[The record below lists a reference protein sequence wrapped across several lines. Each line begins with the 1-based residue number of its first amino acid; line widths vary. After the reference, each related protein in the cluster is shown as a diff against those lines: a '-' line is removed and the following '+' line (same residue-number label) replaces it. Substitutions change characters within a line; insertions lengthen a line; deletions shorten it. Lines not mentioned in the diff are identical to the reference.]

1 LARRE
6 KAGIILAKEKQ
17 SSKKRTY
24 PMSYDSVS
32 SPRKASGGVHDQI
45 ESFLQTV
52 MEGLMGPDDQNGA
65 AEQQGKQGRPVY
77 LPSVTLWMGVLI
89 AVLRGLKSQRAIWR
103 LLAAGG
109 WWKQPSYDIGDQAIY
124 KRLEQEG
131 WKPLAQV
138 FERVSQLLAHWLQPA
153 LQAYH
158 QRHAPLAPFAKKIV
172 ALDEMYLDQVSR
184 RLPIL
189 RHLKKGDVQ
198 LLPGK
203 LVALFD
209 VRLQQWHAIDY
220 IASAKKNGMKQARAM
235 LASVKEG
242 TTLVLADLGYFSF
255 RWFDELT
262 ELGYSWISRVK
273 ENTSVVVLHTYY
285 QAGDTFDRLV
295 WLGAWNIKGKY
306 VVRQIQFRQGGQ
318 LRQYF
323 TNVCDPTLLPMAEI
337 ARLYARRWD
346 IELAFLTLKRE
357 LGLHLIWSSK
367 SVVVLAQVWA
377 CLIIAQVLQAIR
389 MEVAL
394 RADVDAFEVS
404 LPLLIE
410 ALPQFGLQGHDGIV
424 ECVRQGRRLGIIRPS
439 TRLRIQAPEIPP
451 EQMTPLPQGTV
462 LCRQPCYRHE
472 KRSDKPI
479 SSDKR
484 NSPQMEVHPQRDRL
498 VAILR
503 QREAQIKAS
512 ARQAKAEPLP
522 KPKVVPIK
530 PKVDPTSQIK
540 AKLAKT
546 PMPPV
551 QPDPSMARPP
561 WAFLQPLGASA

>member
-1 LARRE
+1 
-6 KAGIILAKEKQ
+6 
-17 SSKKRTY
+17 
-24 PMSYDSVS
+24 MSHDTVF
-32 SPRKASGGVHDQI
+32 SPPKASGGVHEQI
-45 ESFLQTV
+45 ESFLETV
-52 MEGLMGPDDQNGA
+52 MRGVMGPHDQQAA
-65 AEQQGKQGRPVY
+65 AEQAGKPGRPVV
-77 LPSVTLWMGVLI
+77 LPSVSLWMAVLV

-109 WWKQPSYDIGDQAIY
+109 WWKQPSYDIEDQAVY

-131 WKPLAQV
+131 CKPLAHL
-138 FERVSQLLAHWLQPA
+138 FERVSQLLAQWLQSA

-158 QRHAPLAPFAKKIV
+158 QQYAPLAAFASEVV
-172 ALDEMYLDQVSR
+172 ALDEMHLDQVSR

-189 RHLKKGDVQ
+189 RHLKRGDMQ

-209 VRLQQWHAIDY
+209 VRLQQWRTIDY
-220 IASAKKNGMKQARAM
+220 IAQAKQNGMQEARA
-235 LASVKEG
+235 LLGSVKQG
-242 TTLVLADLGYFSF
+242 ALVLADLGYFCF
-255 RWFDELT
+255 QWFDELT

-285 QAGDTFDRLV
+285 EAGETFDRLV
-295 WLGAWNIKGKY
+295 WLGAWNSKGKY
-306 VVRQIQFRQGGQ
+306 AVRQVQFRQGGE

-323 TNVCDPTLLPMAEI
+323 TNVCNPTVLPLAEI

-394 RADVDAFEVS
+394 RAEVDAFDVS

-410 ALPQFGLQGHDGIV
+410 ALPQFSLQGRDGIV

-439 TRLRIQAPEIPP
+439 TRLRIQAPQIPQ
-451 EQMTPLPQGTV
+451 EDLIPLPRQTV
-462 LCRQPCYRHE
+462 LCRQPCYRDE
-472 KRSDKPI
+472 ANPDKETRSDKPM
-479 SSDKR
+479 
-484 NSPQMEVHPQRDRL
+484 SPQIEVHPQRDRL
-498 VAILR
+498 VEILR
-503 QREAQIKAS
+503 QREAHIKAA
-512 ARQAKAEPLP
+512 ARQIDKAEQSAQS
-522 KPKVVPIK
+522 KAMPIK
-530 PKVDPTSQIK
+530 PKADQKHVPK
-540 AKLAKT
+540 ATVTASKR
-546 PMPPV
+546 PPV
-551 QPDPSMARPP
+551 QPDPSIVRPS
-561 WAFLQPLGASA
+561 WTFLQPLVA

>member
-1 LARRE
+1 
-6 KAGIILAKEKQ
+6 
-17 SSKKRTY
+17 
-24 PMSYDSVS
+24 M
-32 SPRKASGGVHDQI
+32 
-45 ESFLQTV
+45 
-52 MEGLMGPDDQNGA
+52 
-65 AEQQGKQGRPVY
+65 
-77 LPSVTLWMGVLI
+77 
-89 AVLRGLKSQRAIWR
+89 
-103 LLAAGG
+103 
-109 WWKQPSYDIGDQAIY
+109 
-124 KRLEQEG
+124 
-131 WKPLAQV
+131 
-138 FERVSQLLAHWLQPA
+138 
-153 LQAYH
+153 
-158 QRHAPLAPFAKKIV
+158 
-172 ALDEMYLDQVSR
+172 
-184 RLPIL
+184 
-189 RHLKKGDVQ
+189 Q

-209 VRLQQWHAIDY
+209 VRLQQWRAIEY
-220 IASAKKNGMKQARAM
+220 VTYAKENGMKQARAM

-262 ELGYSWISRVK
+262 DLGYSWISRVK

-285 QAGDTFDRLV
+285 QAGETFDRLV

-306 VVRQIQFRQGGQ
+306 VVRQVQFRQGGE

-323 TNVCDPTLLPMAEI
+323 TNVCNPTVLPLAEI

-377 CLIIAQVLQAIR
+377 CLIIAQVLQALR

-394 RADVDAFEVS
+394 RAEVDPFDVS
-404 LPLLIE
+404 LPLLFE
-410 ALPQFGLQGHDGIV
+410 ALPQFSSQGHDGII
-424 ECVRQGRRLGIIRPS
+424 ECVRQGHRLGIIRPS

-462 LCRQPCYRHE
+462 LCRQPCYRSG
-472 KRSDKPI
+472 KSPDKPI

-484 NSPQMEVHPQRDRL
+484 NGPQMEVHPQRDQL

-512 ARQAKAEPLP
+512 ARQAKAEQIP

-530 PKVDPTSQIK
+530 PKGDPTSQTK
-540 AKLAKT
+540 AKVAKT

-551 QPDPSMARPP
+551 QPDPSIARPP